1 MVPSQKTAAGSVEEA
16 AAVVVKNNYDDAV
29 AIFDAVDAAAA
40 VEEEIAISAAVVEL
54 PHVDI
59 EIARVLTLPQEC
71 RAASHN
77 SRRQRSL

>member
-1 MVPSQKTAAGSVEEA
+1 MVPSQKTAAGSVEET

-29 AIFDAVDAAAA
+29 AIFDAA

-59 EIARVLTLPQEC
+59 ERARVLTLPQEC

>member
-29 AIFDAVDAAAA
+29 AIFDAVDAAA
-40 VEEEIAISAAVVEL
+40 VEEKIAISAAVVEL

-59 EIARVLTLPQEC
+59 ERARVLTLPQEC